1 MQFVYYNK
9 IKGVVQMTT
18 FGERLRGLRIE
29 KELNQEEFGK
39 LFNMPKSRISQY
51 ETNKRQADD
60 QTKKLF
66 ADYFKV
72 SLDYLMG
79 RSDIRTPEALTL
91 DEELQQLLSN
101 PDTLVAFKD
110 FNNLSDTDKQEIIN
124 FIKFKKQQNK

>member
-1 MQFVYYNK
+1 
-9 IKGVVQMTT
+9 
-18 FGERLRGLRIE
+18 
-29 KELNQEEFGK
+29 
-39 LFNMPKSRISQY
+39 
-51 ETNKRQADD
+51 
-60 QTKKLF
+60 
-66 ADYFKV
+66 
-72 SLDYLMG
+72 MG